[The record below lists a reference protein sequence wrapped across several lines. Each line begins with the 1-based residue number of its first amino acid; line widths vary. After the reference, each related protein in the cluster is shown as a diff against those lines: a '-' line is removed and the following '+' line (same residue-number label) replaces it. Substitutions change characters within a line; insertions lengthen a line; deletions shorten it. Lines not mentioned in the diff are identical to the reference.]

1 MHFKGES
8 QQHFSLRKL
17 TIGVASVIIGT
28 TFMFFGGHA
37 VHADDL
43 SRDAEQ
49 TSSVVQKQSSEKID
63 VDAVKEADNVSNQR
77 QDLPSSGQVE
87 RANNDVKSNQDS
99 EASKQKAQAIKRVET
114 VNAKDLAKS
123 ENTDNSVENKSVVK
137 TAASDQAKATKVVPT
152 VKPNIPGTFKN
163 PIQVSNWDQFDA
175 AFRDKNVDQI
185 VLNNDI
191 DVTGGRNKVF
201 DNRGISRTVE
211 ITSTENNRY
220 TMNFGNHFMSLWDNA
235 QNGSDQGWNIIIKNV
250 DIKSTDDTYSPI
262 FTRDVS
268 VKNSKKDTIIYD
280 NVNFDGHQFS
290 RTDAANIVLAGTVNI
305 NSVLESGDYA
315 AIDAYSFKVADGANV
330 TLNVREDSKFNHNT
344 TEYRWGNTGVRTW
357 YNDGN
362 DAVVIGSGATFRFN
376 SN

>member
-123 ENTDNSVENKSVVK
+123 ENTDNSVENK
-137 TAASDQAKATKVVPT
+137 
-152 VKPNIPGTFKN
+152 
-163 PIQVSNWDQFDA
+163 
-175 AFRDKNVDQI
+175 
-185 VLNNDI
+185 
-191 DVTGGRNKVF
+191 
-201 DNRGISRTVE
+201 
-211 ITSTENNRY
+211 
-220 TMNFGNHFMSLWDNA
+220 
-235 QNGSDQGWNIIIKNV
+235 
-250 DIKSTDDTYSPI
+250 
-262 FTRDVS
+262 
-268 VKNSKKDTIIYD
+268 
-280 NVNFDGHQFS
+280 
-290 RTDAANIVLAGTVNI
+290 
-305 NSVLESGDYA
+305 
-315 AIDAYSFKVADGANV
+315 
-330 TLNVREDSKFNHNT
+330 
-344 TEYRWGNTGVRTW
+344 
-357 YNDGN
+357 
-362 DAVVIGSGATFRFN
+362 
-376 SN
+376 